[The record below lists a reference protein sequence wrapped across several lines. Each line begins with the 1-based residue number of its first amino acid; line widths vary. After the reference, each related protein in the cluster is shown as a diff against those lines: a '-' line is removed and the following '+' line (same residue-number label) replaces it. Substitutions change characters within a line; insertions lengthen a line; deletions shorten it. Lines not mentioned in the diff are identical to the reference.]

1 MGNLKGIVDSLYWS
15 EIGDV
20 YTHKMSN
27 VNDTIVV
34 HNVNDLL
41 ALNNLITLDKQGFN
55 DGQPLIC
62 LIDATI
68 ASEYFYN
75 QVEGDF
81 YGYYNNKY
89 NKLSDLVTTLIEDY
103 TDAVTLT
110 NDVGEEE
117 TTDSFNLTDNTYL
130 TVDTT
135 DEITIKIEQYDDDT
149 VVKTEIIQTSN
160 NIQLLIEYTENT
172 VVTVEY
178 ENDATVDVKAYLLET
193 TTEEEPADPDPDP
206 EQNEGE

>member
-41 ALNNLITLDKQGFN
+41 ALNNLVTLDKQGFN

-62 LIDATI
+62 LIDTTL

-193 TTEEEPADPDPDP
+193 TEGETPPADPDP
-206 EQNEGE
+206 EENVGE